1 MTRAEKTRWNCWTFR
16 SRMIAVMRDPDR
28 SIDAHDLPFDE
39 VVARVPFLRAL
50 DPAELERLRP
60 YAKVRRVREG
70 AAVWALDAEL
80 KEFIFVLDGHVKLC
94 RPCET
99 GRDVILDVCASGD
112 LLCSSAVSNFE
123 PACCACIA
131 LDGDLTVV
139 AFPRRD
145 VLHVVEQSPS
155 AAGAF
160 VRAATGRDLRL
171 GHRVVE
177 LASGQVE
184 RRVATLLL
192 RLADQLGQTNDAKQI
207 QIPLRLARQ
216 DLADL
221 CGTTL
226 ETAIRTM
233 TRLARDGVVRTG
245 AKGPIVVDRR
255 RLEAVSRG
263 ETQERI
269 SKQQPFR

>member
-1 MTRAEKTRWNCWTFR
+1 M
-16 SRMIAVMRDPDR
+16 MDVMRKPGDVP
-28 SIDAHDLPFDE
+28 AVPPLAFDD
-39 VVARVPFLRAL
+39 VVSRVPFLRAL
-50 DPAELERLRP
+50 GPAERERLRP
-60 YAKVRRVREG
+60 YAQVRAVSEG
-70 AAVWALDAEL
+70 RPVWMIDDEL

-99 GRDVILDVCASGD
+99 GREVILDVGAPGE
-112 LLCSSAVSNFE
+112 LLCSSAVTNFE
-123 PACCACIA
+123 PACCACVA
-131 LDGDLTVV
+131 LNGDVMVV

-145 VLHVVEQSPS
+145 VLHVIEQSTT

-160 VRAATGRDLRL
+160 VREATGRDVRL
-171 GHRVVE
+171 GRRIVE

-184 RRVATLLL
+184 QRAATLLL
-192 RLADQLGQTNDAKQI
+192 RLADQIGETNDARHI
-207 QIPLRLARQ
+207 QIPLRLSRQ

-233 TRLARDGVVRTG
+233 TRLAREGVVRTG

-255 RLEAVSRG
+255 RLEALSRG
-263 ETQERI
+263 EGGTR
-269 SKQQPFR
+269 RD

>member
-1 MTRAEKTRWNCWTFR
+1 MTRAEKIGRNCWDFL
-16 SRMIAVMRDPDR
+16 SRMMGVMRERRRP
-28 SIDAHDLPFDE
+28 IDAPDTPFDE
-39 VVARVPFLRAL
+39 VVDRVPFLRAL
-50 DPAELERLRP
+50 GPAELERLRP

-80 KEFIFVLDGHVKLC
+80 KDFIFVLDGHVKLC

-99 GRDVILDVCASGD
+99 GRDVILDVCAPGD
-112 LLCSSAVSNFE
+112 LLCSSAVSNFV
-123 PACCACIA
+123 PACCACVA
-131 LDGDLTVV
+131 LDGDVTVV

-145 VLHVVEQSPS
+145 VLHVIEQSPA

-160 VRAATGRDLRL
+160 VRVATGRDLRL
-171 GHRVVE
+171 ARRVVE

-184 RRVATLLL
+184 QRVATLLL
-192 RLADQLGQTNDAKQI
+192 RLADQIGQINDAKQI

-226 ETAIRTM
+226 ETAIRAM

-255 RLEAVSRG
+255 RLESLSRG
-263 ETQERI
+263 ETQATRR
-269 SKQQPFR
+269 S